1 MITKNRGGFI
11 FPETTKMFWMSGKID
26 YHLTLSLNRL
36 RRFALGSYLTETLCT
51 GISLGLPQYETR
63 SCPYW
68 QDTLLSKEKY

>member
-1 MITKNRGGFI
+1 LITKNRGGFI

-36 RRFALGSYLTETLCT
+36 RRFA

>member
-51 GISLGLPQYETR
+51 GLILN
-63 SCPYW
+63 
-68 QDTLLSKEKY
+68 